1 MTFSINNGTDTES
14 SYKEFDDIL
23 NELFD
28 NDSKLITPRSI
39 RDAVFSTYVEPALK
53 PTGSYIGIDTLNP
66 LDRDIKSK
74 QFYGKRSYLSNDT
87 MSDSLLSSDS
97 DIFFYNTKSDSDI
110 SNVSTKISFLSGTD
124 TSLFDN
130 SPYIKVSTLSGTES
144 QSYGFVNLSDIN
156 FNGTNVNLNGI
167 TFSSTVF
174 PNPVPTNNDL
184 MFWLNDSIVFKEIE
198 LTEPSYIGATGSTLS
213 LVSGNVS
220 LNNYSLDFTD
230 LTPLPKTW
238 NDNLP
243 IASIN
248 VGESLNT
255 MLYKLIYEYL
265 PPLVSLEL
273 LPPYDS
279 GYIELGMN
287 VLIPIKYTIVKRT
300 KKVVYFN
307 LVNLISSSQ
316 FCPIDQGGFVT
327 QTGIVNGVLT
337 SGSTT
342 NDFTLIVID
351 EHPTTVSDT
360 VSLIEILPYF
370 HGFSDKPM
378 GNGILYDL
386 SKIIE
391 PKTNKSLN
399 IYGSGDYYFIYD
411 SQYGTLNEILDGDDV
426 PVSSDTGLVNLNSVE
441 SYWGPKQFRWYKIS
455 IDETN
460 LGKIYKFNY

>member
-1 MTFSINNGTDTES
+1 
-14 SYKEFDDIL
+14 
-23 NELFD
+23 
-28 NDSKLITPRSI
+28 
-39 RDAVFSTYVEPALK
+39 
-53 PTGSYIGIDTLNP
+53 
-66 LDRDIKSK
+66 
-74 QFYGKRSYLSNDT
+74 
-87 MSDSLLSSDS
+87 
-97 DIFFYNTKSDSDI
+97 
-110 SNVSTKISFLSGTD
+110 
-124 TSLFDN
+124 
-130 SPYIKVSTLSGTES
+130 
-144 QSYGFVNLSDIN
+144 
-156 FNGTNVNLNGI
+156 
-167 TFSSTVF
+167 
-174 PNPVPTNNDL
+174 
-184 MFWLNDSIVFKEIE
+184 
-198 LTEPSYIGATGSTLS
+198 
-213 LVSGNVS
+213 
-220 LNNYSLDFTD
+220 
-230 LTPLPKTW
+230 
-238 NDNLP
+238 
-243 IASIN
+243 
-248 VGESLNT
+248 
-255 MLYKLIYEYL
+255 
-265 PPLVSLEL
+265 
-273 LPPYDS
+273 
-279 GYIELGMN
+279 MN

-426 PVSSDTGLVNLNSVE
+426 PISFDTGLVNLNSVE

-455 IDETN
+455 VEETN